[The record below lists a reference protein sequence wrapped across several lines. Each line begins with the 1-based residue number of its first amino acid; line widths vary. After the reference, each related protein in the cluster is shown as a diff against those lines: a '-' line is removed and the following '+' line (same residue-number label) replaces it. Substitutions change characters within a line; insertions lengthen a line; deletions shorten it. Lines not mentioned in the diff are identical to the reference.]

1 MLCPIFSMVVSQKY
15 VPSAVCYI
23 WHPEMVPIGF
33 DQPLFLTLLS
43 LILLTMKSFRD
54 VCPPTRHF

>member
-33 DQPLFLTLLS
+33 DQPLFLILS
-43 LILLTMKSFRD
+43 ESNFIEYEII
-54 VCPPTRHF
+54 